1 MHRRLPLPRPPVL
14 RHLRCS
20 LFVALSLAT
29 LIGCGGLQVAQRYQL
44 AGVVGVAALAV
55 TPSLDLEQTYYL
67 GSFDPQGQLPPA
79 VYRIRVRGQSS
90 VLNSTRFASSWV
102 PAEVVDALSGSIAIG
117 PKNGKVEIERAST
130 AESLADAGR
139 GLWMFGPED
148 FREAPRNHRL
158 VIVMGAS
165 PETVEQAFASALGT
179 IAKVKFGQSGSV
191 LDSDL
196 FKSRNGLPAPQQRL
210 SSVGIRGHRDSD
222 RPRPGLAQP
231 AQRFSTQYPA
241 QGA

>member
-1 MHRRLPLPRPPVL
+1 MHSRLPSPRPAVRRPWQ
-14 RHLRCS
+14 S
-20 LFVALSLAT
+20 GMFIALSLAT
-29 LIGCGGLQVAQRYQL
+29 LSGCGGLTVAQRNQV

-55 TPSLDLEQTYYL
+55 IPSLDLEQTYYL
-67 GSFDPQGQLPPA
+67 GSFDPQGQVPPA

-130 AESLADAGR
+130 SDSLADAGR
-139 GLWMFGPED
+139 GLWMFGPEG

-196 FKSRNGLPAPQQRL
+196 FKMLLKLGAEREQLKAL
-210 SSVGIRGHRDSD
+210 
-222 RPRPGLAQP
+222 LA
-231 AQRFSTQYPA
+231 AQ
-241 QGA
+241 